1 MQYRELNYFKYKQKR
16 LRESK
21 YGIGNGAAVVA
32 VATVALVGIIVA
44 SYLAGYSYSGIDYTS
59 NWIDEVS
66 SDQQL
71 VELLIEHIKKCYP
84 LTVHAPQLSYLSP
97 LVPDHLYIKNQL

>member
-32 VATVALVGIIVA
+32 VATVALVVGIIVA
-44 SYLAGYSYSGIDYTS
+44 SYLAGYSYSGIDYTR

-66 SDQQL
+66 SDQ
-71 VELLIEHIKKCYP
+71 H
-84 LTVHAPQLSYLSP
+84 SW
-97 LVPDHLYIKNQL
+97 